1 MKAAGYASIMTA
13 LLLVGLKIWAWLA
26 TGSVAVLSSLV
37 DSLLD
42 GFASL
47 ITLYAVH
54 QALVPADE
62 DHRFGHGKAEPLAA
76 LAQSAFITASAIFL
90 ILQAGNRLLTPQPIE
105 RGELGLIIIG
115 GSILLTLLLV
125 LFQSLVIRKTGSLAI
140 TADRLHY
147 LGDLIPNLAVIAALA
162 LTSLLNISWIDPVFG
177 LLAALYLLK
186 GAWQTGRTALDM
198 LMDREL
204 PEEIRQ
210 QVLDIAL
217 SIEGVQGLHDLRS
230 RQSGNT
236 SFFQLHLELSPDLPL
251 IEAHAISDRVE
262 QKILDQFP
270 EAEILIHQDPHGIME
285 QE

>member
-13 LLLVGLKIWAWLA
+13 LLLVSLKVWAWLA

-90 ILQAGNRLLTPQPIE
+90 TLQAGNRLLTPQPIE

-115 GSILLTLLLV
+115 ASILLTLLLV

-162 LTSLLNISWIDPVFG
+162 LTSLLNIPWIDPVFG

-236 SFFQLHLELSPDLPL
+236 SFFQLHLELPPDLPL
-251 IEAHAISDRVE
+251 LEAHAISDRVE
-262 QKILDQFP
+262 QKILAQFP
-270 EAEILIHQDPHGIME
+270 EAEILIHQDPHGFPE